1 MARPLLLTNR
11 RYVFLFSVSLMSYSL
26 FKFKFSVQIIYYL
39 RNNLFFFFFNV
50 GLTSCSC
57 NNCS

>member
-39 RNNLFFFFFNV
+39 RNNLRSEERRV
-50 GLTSCSC
+50 GKECLE
-57 NNCS
+57 

>member
-39 RNNLFFFFFNV
+39 RNNLFFFF
-50 GLTSCSC
+50 
-57 NNCS
+57 